1 MQIIPQQLH
10 NIVRVY
16 FSFIIIINA
25 SILFFL
31 YTESG
36 RLFVYGEN
44 PCGQLAI
51 GSSENIIT
59 KPSCVK
65 EIKKLGQ
72 TVKDFQYGANFS
84 VLLTGELPLL
94 IL

>member
-1 MQIIPQQLH
+1 M
-10 NIVRVY
+10 
-16 FSFIIIINA
+16 
-25 SILFFL
+25 SISLSLLLLMLQFFFFL

-84 VLLTGELPLL
+84 VLLTGELPSLL
-94 IL
+94 LRL